1 MDGRDTQMPRAV
13 GAVRQLVRSLP
24 GVRRVALVGSRHA
37 GDPTLLSDWDFEVAL
52 DDAVAADALA
62 DHVAALPALAVFWD
76 PLSTRATLIVLLDGP
91 IKIDLIV
98 ADRGNPHPV
107 DRWDVNP
114 GSLPMID
121 VHFWDWILWLGSKRL
136 RGETDL
142 VREELDKMWNAL
154 LQPIGAPRRVVDVAE
169 ATNAYVVA
177 RRVQERKLRVQL
189 DHRLERQVTAALAQ
203 SGVIATGHAP
213 EHDA

>member
-1 MDGRDTQMPRAV
+1 
-13 GAVRQLVRSLP
+13 
-24 GVRRVALVGSRHA
+24 
-37 GDPTLLSDWDFEVAL
+37 
-52 DDAVAADALA
+52 
-62 DHVAALPALAVFWD
+62 
-76 PLSTRATLIVLLDGP
+76 
-91 IKIDLIV
+91 
-98 ADRGNPHPV
+98 
-107 DRWDVNP
+107 
-114 GSLPMID
+114 LPMID

-136 RGETDL
+136 RGQTDL

-203 SGVIATGHAP
+203 SGVIATDHAP